1 MDQGHEESW
10 RMRIYNKLMTWWVK
24 LVLLVV
30 NSVKLQLMSLFLNKT
45 HQMRRNV
52 YLTCGL
58 PASSP
63 VVPARFNVTSPV
75 KLVGRTRLG
84 RQAINDKSKM
94 AEPGEESNFSRKN
107 TAVTFRFYHLQ

>member
-10 RMRIYNKLMTWWVK
+10 RMRIYNKLMTAWVK

-52 YLTCGL
+52 
-58 PASSP
+58 
-63 VVPARFNVTSPV
+63 
-75 KLVGRTRLG
+75 
-84 RQAINDKSKM
+84 
-94 AEPGEESNFSRKN
+94 
-107 TAVTFRFYHLQ
+107 